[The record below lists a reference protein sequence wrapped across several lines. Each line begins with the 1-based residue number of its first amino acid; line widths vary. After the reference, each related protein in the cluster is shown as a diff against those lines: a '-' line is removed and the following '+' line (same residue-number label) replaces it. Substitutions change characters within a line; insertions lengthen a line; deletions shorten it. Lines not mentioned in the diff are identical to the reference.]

1 MKEYPG
7 FDKFWKAYPHS
18 RRTGKKKCLARWVK
32 EHLEDRTQEVLATLE
47 SQKLMDQWQEQKFI
61 PLSTTWMNRG
71 DYDREIDNGSK
82 TLGPKCR
89 AIAPGGFDA
98 PRPSSLAEHLARLAA
113 DSSQGKTV

>member
-7 FDKFWKAYPHS
+7 FDKFWEAYPH
-18 RRTGKKKCLARWVK
+18 RRRVGKKKCLARWVK
-32 EHLEDRTQEVLATLE
+32 EKLEDRAEEVIANLE

-71 DYDREIDNGSK
+71 DYDREIENGSK
-82 TLGPKCR
+82 TLGPKSR

-98 PRPSSLAEHLARLAA
+98 PQPTSLAEHLARLAA
-113 DSSQGKTV
+113 DSPQGKAV